1 MYYENITQLIGDTPL
16 LKLNNIIKDKEL
28 KANIFA
34 KVEFFNPGG
43 SVKDRIAK
51 GMFFAAIENGDIKE
65 DTVIYEPTS
74 GNTGIGAAL
83 VGAALGYKVVIV
95 MPESVSVERIQ
106 IVKAYGAEVI
116 LTDKADGMKGA
127 IAKVQQLLSEN
138 ENSVTLSQFENY
150 ENPTTH
156 FNTTAREIIK
166 DLNGEVDVV
175 VSGVGTGG
183 TVTGIAT
190 YFNDLELDT
199 EIIAV
204 EPTLSAVISGN
215 EPSPHK
221 IAGIGAG
228 FIPNVLNV
236 ELLDRII
243 QIDDE
248 DAIETANYLAR
259 TEGVF
264 SGISSGAALAA
275 AIQVAQD
282 EKYEGKNIIV
292 ILPDTGERYLSTGAF
307 GQ

>member
-282 EKYEGKNIIV
+282 EKYEGKNIVV